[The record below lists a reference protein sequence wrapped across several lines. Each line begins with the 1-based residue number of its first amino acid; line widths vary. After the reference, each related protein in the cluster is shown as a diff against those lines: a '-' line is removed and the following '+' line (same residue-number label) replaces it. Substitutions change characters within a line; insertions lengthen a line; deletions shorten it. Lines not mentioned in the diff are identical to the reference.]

1 MKRLSV
7 VLLILFVLVIIAGLV
22 FIIALDDKTAGQVL
36 LAIGLIGAAISLV
49 LLIRVLVREP

>member
-7 VLLILFVLVIIAGLV
+7 VLLILFVLVIIAGLI
-22 FIIALDDKTAGQVL
+22 FILTLDDKTTGQIV

-49 LLIRVLVREP
+49 LLIRVFVKQP